1 MSWGAI
7 WYIHC
12 RGKSAGLIPIV
23 PDIGGQT
30 EFVPS
35 RFHFHTF
42 VEAIQIILFALDV
55 DDSERIRLS
64 NSVRKF
70 SANCKKN

>member
-1 MSWGAI
+1 M
-7 WYIHC
+7 
-12 RGKSAGLIPIV
+12 SAGLVPIV

-42 VEAIQIILFALDV
+42 GEAMKIILSALYI
-55 DDSERIRLS
+55 DDSKRIRLS

-70 SANCKKN
+70 STNRFIKNLQQIVKKLV